1 MQNGRAEMP
10 DTTRGPVAR
19 VAAFERGAAVL
30 RSLGLGRVVTAIAAR
45 FGSRFSRFEMEIDG
59 LRLGGDQL
67 GHLYYARELVVDD
80 RESYFRELFIDSIQP
95 GATVLEGGPYIGY
108 LTISAARAAGA
119 DGRVVAVEPNPGTIG
134 VLRTNVA
141 RNGFEQRVQLVEAA
155 LGSEP
160 RRATFHVT
168 EGGDTSSLHPPPYPS
183 RVVEVDVVRGDDL
196 LPAVDVVKLDLE
208 GNEVQA
214 LRGLEQ
220 LLERSRPV
228 LFCECNAGMLEAA
241 GSSTFELRRE
251 LERRRYGV
259 RWIDE
264 SARALRSLDQPV
276 GSDLVNLRCEPL

>member
-1 MQNGRAEMP
+1 MAAAEMRQ
-10 DTTRGPVAR
+10 TTRSPAAR

-45 FGSRFSRFEMEIDG
+45 FGSRISRFEMEIDG

-67 GHLYYARELVVDD
+67 GHLYYARELVAHE
-80 RESYFRELFIDSIQP
+80 RESYFRELFIDSITP

-108 LTISAARAAGA
+108 FTINAARAAGA
-119 DGRVVAVEPNPGTIG
+119 TGRVVAVEPNPATIG

-160 RRATFHVT
+160 HRATFHVT

-183 RVVEVDVVRGDDL
+183 RVVEVEVVRGDDL
-196 LPAVDVVKLDLE
+196 LPAADVVKLDLE

-228 LFCECNAGMLEAA
+228 LFCECNAGMLEVA
-241 GSSTFELRRE
+241 GSSALELRRE
-251 LERRRYGV
+251 LERLRYET

-264 SARALRSLDQPV
+264 SGRALRSLDQPS
-276 GSDLVNLRCEPL
+276 GHDYVNLRCEPL